1 MLGGLHGRCVLFVAV
16 VVAVLLVVFVG
27 LEVLLREDLLVQKI
41 ESETSNKCFA
51 ATPKTIGVVVA
62 VQY

>member
-1 MLGGLHGRCVLFVAV
+1 V